1 MHLSGTESRVRS
13 KPSHVR
19 SVYFLQMC
27 QDDVKWKTVVFS
39 TNGAGTIECTHAMD
53 EVWILSLHLQSTKNQ
68 S

>member
-1 MHLSGTESRVRS
+1 MESNQESRS

-39 TNGAGTIECTHAMD
+39 TNGAGTIEYTHAMD
-53 EVWILSLHLQSTKNQ
+53 EVWIPFSYIAIN
-68 S
+68 